1 MELDKEQREVLIGKL
16 LRTQKD
22 LIGTT
27 RHIIENKTP
36 TMDFK
41 QFMQVELFLLNK
53 DIELIRQTLIN
64 NEL

>member
-1 MELDKEQREVLIGKL
+1 MKLNKYQRKVLIGKL

-27 RHIIENKTP
+27 RQIIENRIT
-36 TMDFK
+36 TNEFK
-41 QFMQVELFLLNK
+41 QFIQVELFLLNK
-53 DIELIRQTLIN
+53 HIELIEQTLIN

>member
-1 MELDKEQREVLIGKL
+1 MKLNKNQREVLIGKL

-53 DIELIRQTLIN
+53 HIELIRQTLIN

>member
-22 LIGTT
+22 LIGIT

-36 TMDFK
+36 TNEFK
-41 QFMQVELFLLNK
+41 RFMQVELFLLNK

>member
-1 MELDKEQREVLIGKL
+1 MELSKDQREVLIGKL

-27 RHIIENKTP
+27 RHIIENKITRNE
-36 TMDFK
+36 FK

-53 DIELIRQTLIN
+53 HIELIRQTLIN